1 MRFIFFKVCLLLCIF
16 HLISVVPARASVVWM
31 KGQPDDKTLGELSIL
46 GTHNTCA
53 LFGGIYGKCQ
63 NVSLEQQ
70 LKWGVRFLDIRCQ
83 WKDSDLNIVH
93 GITDQ
98 KMKFSEV
105 VKICQDFLQEHP
117 SETIMMSVMEQS
129 SSTREKGDFGKAFQK
144 ILKKSGDNWYQQK
157 GIPKLGDVR
166 GKVVI
171 VSRNRE
177 VRGIPWGSF
186 QVQDAFRISKNNTI
200 DGKWQKITEH
210 FENIEKMEKPN
221 INFISCTGILSP
233 PKSAADRLNPK
244 LIAYMKKQRKKKPG
258 IVLVDFVSE
267 ELAEAVVDHE

>member
-1 MRFIFFKVCLLLCIF
+1 MRSILLKACF
-16 HLISVVPARASVVWM
+16 LISISHLASVTPMQASVDWM
-31 KGQPDDKTLGELSIL
+31 KGQPDDKTLAELTIL

-53 LFGGIYGKCQ
+53 LFGGLYGKCQ
-63 NVSLEQQ
+63 DASLGKQ
-70 LKWGVRFLDIRCQ
+70 LEWGVRFLDIRCQ
-83 WKDSDLNIVH
+83 WKDDDLHIVH

-105 VKICQDFLQEHP
+105 VDTCQDFLKENP
-117 SETIMMSVMEQS
+117 SETIMMSIMEQS
-129 SSTREKGDFGKAFQK
+129 SKARKKGEFGQTFQK
-144 ILKKSGDNWYQQK
+144 IIKKSGNNWYQKK

-210 FENIEKMEKPN
+210 FENIEKMKKPN

-233 PKSAADRLNPK
+233 PESAADRLNPK
-244 LIAYMKKQRKKKPG
+244 LIAYMKKERKKAG
-258 IVLVDFVSE
+258 IIVVDFVSE
-267 ELAEAVVDHE
+267 ELAETVMDHE